1 MSDSLTKKEIRI
13 LILEDNPS
21 DAELVLLE
29 LRKGNLAFTSKQ
41 VDTKETFLKELSEFT
56 PDLVLSDYSLPSFDG
71 LSALKIVKESY
82 TELPFI
88 FVTGSLGEERAIETL
103 KSGATDY
110 VLKDR
115 LSRLTPSVLRALQE
129 AEERKHLKRAEEQI
143 LQQADLLNIA
153 TDAIIVVDIE
163 HKVLFWNKGAER
175 IYGWKTEETEGKN
188 ISELR
193 LTSAPSELEEAL
205 KIVKDRGEWKGEL
218 HQLTCDG
225 KEIIVENRCT
235 LVRDYQGNPK
245 SIFIVGTDITE
256 KKRIEAQFLR
266 AQRMESIG
274 TLAGGVA
281 HDLNNVLQPIMMALE
296 LLRSK
301 FTDEQSQDWI
311 NTIQVTAER
320 GANLVK
326 QILSFARGMEGEHT
340 IVQVRHLISEVQKII
355 KDTLPKSIEIYTDT
369 PKNLWTIT
377 GDPTQLHQV
386 LINLCVNARDAMP
399 YGGRLSISA
408 ENLFLDENYVRMNI
422 DAQVG
427 PYIAITVSD
436 TGTGIPPEIL
446 DRIFEPFFTT
456 KEYGKGTGLGLST
469 VFGIVKAHGGFI
481 NVYSEVGKG
490 TRFKVYLPAFETG
503 ETKELGDKRTEGLR
517 LGHGELILVVDDE
530 AGILEI
536 TKATLEK
543 YGYRVIT
550 ASDGAEGLALYVQN
564 RLEVRVVIVDM
575 VMPIMDGPATIRA
588 LQKIDSE
595 VNIIAVSGLK
605 ESGESAEAA
614 GIDVDAFLT
623 KPYTA
628 EMLLNTLH
636 QVLNG
641 KKSTN

>member
-1 MSDSLTKKEIRI
+1 MKKELRI

-21 DAELVLLE
+21 DAELVLRE

-56 PDLVLSDYSLPSFDG
+56 PDLILSDYSLPSFDG

-153 TDAIIVVDIE
+153 TDAIIVLDIE
-163 HKVLFWNKGAER
+163 HQVLFWNKGAER

-193 LTSAPSELEEAL
+193 LTSAPTELEEAL
-205 KIVKDRGEWKGEL
+205 KTVKDRGEWKGEL
-218 HQLTCDG
+218 HQITRDG
-225 KEIIVENRCT
+225 KEVIVENRCT
-235 LVRDYQGNPK
+235 LVLDSQGNPK

-311 NTIQVTAER
+311 NTIHITAER

-355 KDTLPKSIEIYTDT
+355 KDTFPKSIEIYTDI

-399 YGGRLSISA
+399 YGGRLNISA

-446 DRIFEPFFTT
+446 DRVFEPFFTT

-503 ETKELGDKRTEGLR
+503 ETKELGDKRTEELR

-530 AGILEI
+530 AGIREI

-543 YGYRVIT
+543 HGYRVIT
-550 ASDGAEGLALYVQN
+550 ASDGAEALALYVQN

-575 VMPIMDGPATIRA
+575 VMPIMDGPATIKA
-588 LQKIDSE
+588 LQKIDSD

-628 EMLLNTLH
+628 ETLLNTLH
-636 QVLNG
+636 RVLNG